1 MSILEK
7 MQHLMNIIKHD
18 ANFLRFNA
26 ASKVVC
32 DSSADF
38 SNREGKL
45 KKKVNYVNLH
55 QAAVSSLVL
64 ACGQL
69 MPH

>member
-7 MQHLMNIIKHD
+7 MQHSMNIIKHD

-26 ASKVVC
+26 ASEVVC
-32 DSSADF
+32 DSSVDF
-38 SNREGKL
+38 SNREGNL

-55 QAAVSSLVL
+55 QSSVSSLVL

-69 MPH
+69 KPH